1 MASFDE
7 LRAIARKRDN
17 YDPQMAQQK
26 WAAAGDPTRGMRR
39 GPTPGSGGPSRG
51 SRGPSEPLD
60 AAEVQRYR
68 ELAARRKAG
77 LQQAPAM
84 QPSGAGGEG
93 SSTLGAIGGAVGGA
107 FMGALDIADKGR
119 QLYQGLAGEVGDA
132 VEGLTE
138 DLPFGVKQLAQ
149 GAGNVLNPFRLRG
162 LVDEE
167 TGERDTSFD
176 WSEVTKGDMADGFL
190 GRIDW
195 DDNLPGVVRSVVGV
209 VGDLATDPLTY
220 VTAGTAGLA
229 KKGVSGAARAALP
242 AARVTLAQKVATLG
256 DDVVKA
262 VGKETVDQVQ
272 KQVGKYGR
280 GALTKKGIKRG
291 GYTADDLA
299 KMGMTDNFQY
309 NFGVGRARV
318 NVPGSQGAAQL
329 SENMKG
335 AVKAWNASTGL
346 ATKSRELFNTGFENQ
361 MRTAIL
367 KGAPDAPTA
376 ARGLAVLGRAKGD
389 ANRWASES
397 MHEGAI
403 LFKKMSPED
412 AKVVTRWIEAGSIPP
427 GDFGV
432 RVQGVADFLKK
443 SGLALQEA
451 GATFH
456 LRDNYMPHRA
466 SKEAKR
472 AALGG
477 DENVKTALQ
486 AFDVTKKE
494 AFEKSRAGS
503 GTIDE
508 INAKWRAETGNNYDL
523 LETDARVLVES
534 YIREGQEAF
543 LRAGLTGNEAR
554 RLGLVDDM
562 GKALKNGRVEAAIA
576 EQADKNLAG
585 IAEGARKRA
594 KALDAG
600 RKSLQSSRKALT
612 AQVRAGSNKVA
623 KASSEVNRLTKI
635 HATAQTKLDALE
647 AAAEGLRV
655 QLKAASKAEKTRLQ
669 KRLNEL
675 DGRRPEYKR
684 NLQTARTRLTKRQGV
699 WNDLQAEAKAA
710 RLELE
715 THDSIVRT
723 LSEERAKMNSQ
734 AVTRTAVDAENKVVK
749 AEAAIVKQRED
760 FVNPKW
766 DDVEAASQTKA
777 WATADAN
784 QLNARTSQAIG
795 RMDEWMEEVRNLPG
809 RGSTDG
815 VLAYADQVTN
825 QMRVLKKLLAE
836 HTDTS
841 TLNDVLRLEAQAVEA
856 DMTAILA
863 ARTKRAIEKAVADP
877 TDESIKKLLKDQI
890 GVLEDVDFQKMIM
903 DQTRDGFERLA
914 REGAGDAQINR
925 FYNEAITKLDEKLD
939 FGDMNTWLNRYMG
952 AQNWWKGQALASP
965 GFLVRNSMG
974 GAFNMY
980 LDNIPVKYAIR
991 FHNYNTK
998 ILDEG
1003 QEAADAWATKRF
1015 GSVEA
1020 ENLNKAA
1027 TVSAAT
1033 GDGQAA
1039 SEAAG
1044 RVLGAPTKKLNV
1056 LSSNSAIPSFFR
1068 TKSAHIESGL
1078 RGGHAYGVLA
1088 QGGDYAEAL
1097 ARVEKFH
1104 FNYQNLGKGDE
1115 AARLVSP
1122 FWTFFSRNM
1131 ALQAQV
1137 YAKQPNKITRS
1148 YYNFK
1153 RNVEDGMGFDEDT
1166 EYTPWYMGRGGM
1178 NAART
1183 GMSIFGADKGPLSL
1197 TPDIPSVRY
1206 PGQMAEL
1213 ADGLTSDPLGTLVG
1227 NMGPQVK
1234 VPYEMLT
1241 NKSTFT
1247 GNGYKNELEEWD
1259 QDTGGT
1265 KPRYAPGIMDLPGL
1279 RNILNMLPGTEIYD
1293 DRLVMQDNIEA
1304 GILGSNPYLARAA
1317 GISGDTSSN
1326 PASGWNAGIGF
1337 FGGLGRFNSP
1347 SSQDSSRYFENKI
1360 ALDAAKAVQ
1369 EEIRL
1374 RNLVAM
1380 DARD

>member
-1 MASFDE
+1 LTEEEIKRYDAAS
-7 LRAIARKRDN
+7 ARIQGR
-17 YDPQMAQQK
+17 YSQ
-26 WAAAGDPTRGMRR
+26 T
-39 GPTPGSGGPSRG
+39 PTPTP
-51 SRGPSEPLD
+51 E
-60 AAEVQRYR
+60 ET
-68 ELAARRKAG
+68 
-77 LQQAPAM
+77 
-84 QPSGAGGEG
+84 GGEG
-93 SSTLGAIGGAVGGA
+93 SSTLGAIGGFVGGA
-107 FMGALDIADKGR
+107 FTGALDVADKAR
-119 QLYQGLAGEVGDA
+119 QLYQGAAGEFGDA
-132 VEGLTE
+132 VAGFSDKHL
-138 DLPFGVKQLAQ
+138 DWAGGAQ
-149 GAGNVLNPFRLRG
+149 GLLEGTINMAGNPFQLRG

-176 WSEVTKGDMADGFL
+176 WGEIAKGDMGDGFL
-190 GRIDW
+190 GRVDW
-195 DDNLPGVVRSVVGV
+195 DDNLPGVVRAGVGF

-220 VTAGTAGLA
+220 LTAGTAGLA
-229 KKGVSGAARAALP
+229 KKGVSAGARAALP
-242 AARVTLAQKVATLG
+242 AARTTLTQKVATLG

-262 VGKETVDQVQ
+262 VGKETVDEVSRN
-272 KQVGKYGR
+272 VGKYGR
-280 GALTKKGIKRG
+280 GALTKKGIERG

-309 NFGVGRARV
+309 NFGVGKARV

-335 AVKAWNASTGL
+335 SIKAWNASTGL
-346 ATKSRELFNTGFENQ
+346 ATNSRKLFNTGFENQ

-367 KGAPDAPTA
+367 SGASDAPTA
-376 ARGLAVLGRAKGD
+376 ARGLAVLGRAKGE

-397 MHEGAI
+397 MTEGAV
-403 LFKKMSPED
+403 LFKKMDPED
-412 AKVVTRWIEAGSIPP
+412 AKTVTRWIEAGSIPS

-432 RVQGVADFLKK
+432 RVQGVANFLKK

-456 LRDNYMPHRA
+456 LRDNYIPHRA

-494 AFEKSRAGS
+494 AFEKSRTGA

-543 LRAGLTGNEAR
+543 LRAGLTGSEAR
-554 RLGLVDDM
+554 RFGLVDDM
-562 GKALKNGRVEAAIA
+562 GKALKDGQVEAAIA
-576 EQADKNLAG
+576 EQANKNLAG
-585 IAEGARKRA
+585 IADGARKRA
-594 KALDAG
+594 KALGEG
-600 RKSLQSSRKALT
+600 RKSLQSSRKGLT
-612 AQVRAGSNKVA
+612 AQVRAGTEKVTKA
-623 KASSEVNRLTKI
+623 KSEVDRLTKI
-635 HATAQTKLDALE
+635 HATAQTKLDSLE

-655 QLKAASKAEKTRLQ
+655 QLKAASKAEKTRLTR
-669 KRLNEL
+669 RLNDL

-699 WNDLQAEAKAA
+699 WNDLQAEAKSA

-715 THDSIVRT
+715 THDSIVRS

-734 AVTRTAVDAENKVVK
+734 AVTKTAVDAENKVVK
-749 AEAAIVKQRED
+749 AEAAIAKQRED

-795 RMDEWMEEVRNLPG
+795 RMDEWMEEVENLPG
-809 RGSTDG
+809 RGSTEG
-815 VLAYADQVTN
+815 VREYADQVRD

-836 HTDTS
+836 NPDKS
-841 TLNDVLRLEAQAVEA
+841 TLNDVLRLEAQALDA
-856 DMTAILA
+856 DIAALTATR
-863 ARTKRAIEKAVADP
+863 ARQKIEKAVTPDINGQIKALTDP
-877 TDESIKKLLKDQI
+877 E
-890 GVLEDVDFQKMIM
+890 FQKMVM
-903 DQTRDGFERLA
+903 DQTRDGFERIA
-914 REGAGDAQINR
+914 REGAGDAQINS

-939 FGDMNTWLNRYMG
+939 FGDMNVWLNRYMG
-952 AQNWWKGQALASP
+952 AQNWWKGQALATP

-974 GAFNMY
+974 GMFNMY
-980 LDNIPVKYAIR
+980 LDNIPANYAIR
-991 FHNYNTK
+991 FSNYNTK

-1003 QEAADAWATKRF
+1003 QEAADTWARKTFDAKT
-1015 GSVEA
+1015 A
-1020 ENLNKAA
+1020 DDLNRAA

-1056 LSSNSAIPSFFR
+1056 LSSNHAIQSFFR

-1166 EYTPWYMGRGGM
+1166 EFTPWYMGRGGM

-1183 GMSIFGADKGPLSL
+1183 GLSIFGDDVGPLSL

-1213 ADGLTSDPLGTLVG
+1213 ADGLTSNPLGALVG

-1241 NKSTFT
+1241 NKSTFM
-1247 GNGYKNELEEWD
+1247 GNEYKNELEEWD
-1259 QDTGGT
+1259 QDEGRMKT
-1265 KPRYAPGIMDLPGL
+1265 RYAPGVMDQPGL
-1279 RNILNMLPGTEIYD
+1279 RNILNMLPGTDIKGG
-1293 DRLVMQDNIEA
+1293 RLLMQDNIEA
-1304 GILGSNPYLARAA
+1304 GLLGLNPYGARAA
-1317 GISGDTSSN
+1317 GMSGDTSSN
-1326 PASGWNAGIGF
+1326 PASGVNARIGF
-1337 FGGLGRFNSP
+1337 LGGFGRFNSP
-1347 SSQDSSRYFENKI
+1347 SSQDGSRYFEDKI
-1360 ALDAAKAVQ
+1360 GMDAAKAVQ

-1380 DARD
+1380 DAGN